1 MDKEKKIILIVDD
14 SVIVIDRL
22 VNMLEELT
30 TRHTI
35 FTCNSYQEAI
45 NAIIEKNID
54 IAVLDINLPDGNGI
68 NILRYLKKNKPA
80 VQVIMLTNQSTE
92 FYRKLCLKEGA
103 AYFIDKSSGF
113 DALPEIISS
122 LLN

>member
-1 MDKEKKIILIVDD
+1 MDNKKKIILIVDD

-30 TRHTI
+30 TNHII
-35 FTCNSYQEAI
+35 FTSHSYKEAI
-45 NAIIEKNID
+45 NAITEKNID

-80 VQVIMLTNQSTE
+80 VQAIMLTNKSSE

-103 AYFIDKSSGF
+103 ADFIDKFSGF
-113 DALPEIISS
+113 DTLPKIISS
-122 LLN
+122 LLK